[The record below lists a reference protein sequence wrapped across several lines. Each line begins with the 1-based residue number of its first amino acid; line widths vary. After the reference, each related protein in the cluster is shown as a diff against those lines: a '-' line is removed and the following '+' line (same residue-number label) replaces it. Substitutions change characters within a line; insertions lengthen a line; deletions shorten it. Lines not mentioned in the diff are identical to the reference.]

1 MAEGQAKND
10 MLVQIVSAYA
20 ARPDVSAADI
30 AALVEKL
37 SKVLGV
43 GESRA
48 GTAMSPDPAAM
59 PLTPAVSAEEAV
71 TRDRV
76 YCMCCGR
83 GFKMLKRH
91 IGAEHGLTEAQYRAR
106 FGLPGGFPLVAPAYS
121 ESKAVQARKAG
132 LGRHPRAAAG
142 RTG

>member
-1 MAEGQAKND
+1 MAEGQARND
-10 MLVQIVSAYA
+10 MLVQIVAAYA

-43 GESRA
+43 DEA
-48 GTAMSPDPAAM
+48 GAGAAM
-59 PLTPAVSAEEAV
+59 LSAPMPPAVSREEAV

-91 IGAEHGLTEAQYRAR
+91 IGAEHDLTEAQYRAR
-106 FGLPGGFPLVAPAYS
+106 FGLPDGFPLVAPAYS
-121 ESKAVQARKAG
+121 ESKAAHARTAG
-132 LGRHPRAAAG
+132 LGRHPRQAARRAG
-142 RTG
+142 